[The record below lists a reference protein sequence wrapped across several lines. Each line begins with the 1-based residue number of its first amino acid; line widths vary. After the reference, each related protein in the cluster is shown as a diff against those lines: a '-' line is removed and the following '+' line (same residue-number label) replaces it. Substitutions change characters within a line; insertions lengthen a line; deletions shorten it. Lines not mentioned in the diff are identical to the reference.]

1 MSQDHTNAKSLSPY
15 RMRKR
20 EKTDHG
26 LERLANAALLLRDD
40 VSKDPEA
47 RIHERDE
54 EENGVEH
61 SDHIEELAFSLRL
74 IPSPFSP
81 HKRPSGTGP
90 T

>member
-1 MSQDHTNAKSLSPY
+1 
-15 RMRKR
+15 MRKR

-61 SDHIEELAFSLRL
+61 SDHIEKLAFSLRL
-74 IPSPFSP
+74 TPLLSLSLHKHPSE
-81 HKRPSGTGP
+81 TEP